1 MILARLPRR
10 ALLRFLLPA
19 IGLLLAL
26 PPSAQ
31 AHGPTPQKAEAK
43 ATVAAA
49 PDAVWKIAGDFAGIG
64 AWHPMVKAVKAKGG
78 NTAGAERV
86 LVLEKGEITDGL
98 DEVDAAQ
105 RSLSWRLNTE
115 NVEAL
120 PVSFYTITLSVN
132 DAGGGKDGGKDGG
145 TSEVVMTGRFYRG
158 DTSNFPP
165 DELNDEA
172 AVAAMTAFFE
182 AGVNGLKAKAE
193 GK

>member
-1 MILARLPRR
+1 MIFARLSRR
-10 ALLRFLLPA
+10 ALLSAL
-19 IGLLLAL
+19 GVLLAIAA
-26 PPSAQ
+26 PAQ

-43 ATVAAA
+43 ATVAAT
-49 PDAVWKIAGDFAGIG
+49 PEAVWKIAGDFAGIG
-64 AWHPMVKAVKAKGG
+64 GWHPMVKAVRAKGG
-78 NTAGAERV
+78 NAAGAERV

-98 DEVDAAQ
+98 DDVDAAQ

-132 DAGGGKDGGKDGG
+132 DAGGGK
-145 TSEVVMTGRFYRG
+145 SEVVMAGRFYRG

>member
-1 MILARLPRR
+1 MIFARLSRR
-10 ALLRFLLPA
+10 ALLPA
-19 IGLLLAL
+19 LGVLLAIAA
-26 PPSAQ
+26 PAQ

-43 ATVAAA
+43 ATIAAT

-64 AWHPMVKAVKAKGG
+64 GWHSMVKAVRAKGG
-78 NTAGAERV
+78 NAAGAERV

-98 DEVDAAQ
+98 DDVDAAQ

-132 DAGGGKDGGKDGG
+132 DAGGGK
-145 TSEVVMTGRFYRG
+145 SEVVMAGRFYRG

>member
-1 MILARLPRR
+1 MIFARPSRR
-10 ALLRFLLPA
+10 AVLSALGIF
-19 IGLLLAL
+19 LAL
-26 PPSAQ
+26 AAPGH

-43 ATVAAA
+43 ASVAAT

-78 NTAGAERV
+78 NAAGAERV

-98 DEVDAAQ
+98 DDVDAAQ

-120 PVSFYTITLSVN
+120 PVSFYTITLTVN
-132 DAGGGKDGGKDGG
+132 DAGAGK
-145 TSEVVMTGRFYRG
+145 SEVVMAGRFYRG

-182 AGVNGLKAKAE
+182 AGVTGLKAKAE

>member
-1 MILARLPRR
+1 MIFARLSRR
-10 ALLRFLLPA
+10 ALLPA
-19 IGLLLAL
+19 LGVLVALAA
-26 PPSAQ
+26 PAQ

-43 ATVAAA
+43 ATIAAT

-64 AWHPMVKAVKAKGG
+64 AWHPMVKAVRTKGG
-78 NTAGAERV
+78 NVAGAERV

-98 DEVDAAQ
+98 DDVDAAQ

-132 DAGGGKDGGKDGG
+132 DAGGGK
-145 TSEVVMTGRFYRG
+145 SEVVMAGRFYRG

>member
-1 MILARLPRR
+1 MIFA
-10 ALLRFLLPA
+10 ALCRHAVLPA
-19 IGLLLAL
+19 LGLLLAFAA
-26 PPSAQ
+26 PAQ

-78 NTAGAERV
+78 NAAGAERV

-98 DEVDAAQ
+98 DDVDTAQ

-115 NVEAL
+115 NVEAM
-120 PVSFYTITLSVN
+120 PVSFYTITLSVS
-132 DAGGGKDGGKDGG
+132 DAGGGK
-145 TSEVVMTGRFYRG
+145 SEVVMAGRFYRG

>member
-1 MILARLPRR
+1 MIFAALSRHAVLPT
-10 ALLRFLLPA
+10 L
-19 IGLLLAL
+19 GLLLAL
-26 PPSAQ
+26 AAPAQ

-78 NTAGAERV
+78 NAAGAERV

-132 DAGGGKDGGKDGG
+132 DAGGGKDGG

>member
-1 MILARLPRR
+1 MMFARLSRR
-10 ALLRFLLPA
+10 TVLPVL
-19 IGLLLAL
+19 GLLIALAA
-26 PPSAQ
+26 PAQ

-43 ATVAAA
+43 AAVAAA

-64 AWHPMVKAVKAKGG
+64 AWHPMVKAVRAKGG

-98 DEVDAAQ
+98 DDVDTAQ

-132 DAGGGKDGGKDGG
+132 DAGAGK
-145 TSEVVMTGRFYRG
+145 SEVVMAGRFYRG

>member
-1 MILARLPRR
+1 MTLARFSRR
-10 ALLRFLLPA
+10 AVLPA
-19 IGLLLAL
+19 LGLLLAFAA
-26 PPSAQ
+26 PAQ

-43 ATVAAA
+43 ATVAAP
-49 PDAVWKIAGDFAGIG
+49 PDVVWKIAGDFAGIG
-64 AWHPMVKAVKAKGG
+64 AWHPMVKGVKAKGG
-78 NTAGAERV
+78 TVAGAERV

-98 DEVDAAQ
+98 DEVDAAR

-120 PVSFYTITLSVN
+120 PVSFYTITLTVS
-132 DAGGGKDGGKDGG
+132 DAGGGR
-145 TSEVVMTGRFYRG
+145 SEVDMAGRFYRG

>member
-1 MILARLPRR
+1 MILARLSRR
-10 ALLRFLLPA
+10 ALLPA
-19 IGLLLAL
+19 LGVLLAL
-26 PPSAQ
+26 AVPAQ

-43 ATVAAA
+43 ATVAAT

-64 AWHPMVKAVKAKGG
+64 GWHPMVKAVRAKGG
-78 NTAGAERV
+78 NAAGAERV

-98 DEVDAAQ
+98 DDVDAAQ

-132 DAGGGKDGGKDGG
+132 DAGGGK
-145 TSEVVMTGRFYRG
+145 SEVVMAGRFYRG

>member
-1 MILARLPRR
+1 MIFA
-10 ALLRFLLPA
+10 ALCRHAVLPA
-19 IGLLLAL
+19 LGLLLAL
-26 PPSAQ
+26 AAPAQ

-43 ATVAAA
+43 AAVAAA

-98 DEVDAAQ
+98 DDVDTAQ

-115 NVEAL
+115 NVEAM
-120 PVSFYTITLSVN
+120 PVSFYTITLSVS
-132 DAGGGKDGGKDGG
+132 DAGGGK
-145 TSEVVMTGRFYRG
+145 SEVVMAGRFYRG

>member
-1 MILARLPRR
+1 MIFARLFRR
-10 ALLRFLLPA
+10 VLLSALSIF
-19 IGLLLAL
+19 LAL
-26 PPSAQ
+26 AAPAQ

-43 ATVAAA
+43 ATVAAT
-49 PDAVWKIAGDFAGIG
+49 PDAVWKIAGDFASIG
-64 AWHPMVKAVKAKGG
+64 AWHPMVKAVRAKGG
-78 NTAGAERV
+78 NATGAARV

-98 DEVDAAQ
+98 DDVDTAQ

-120 PVSFYTITLSVN
+120 PVSFYTVTLSVN
-132 DAGGGKDGGKDGG
+132 DAGGGK
-145 TSEVVMTGRFYRG
+145 SEVVMAGRFYRG

>member
-1 MILARLPRR
+1 MIFACLSRR
-10 ALLRFLLPA
+10 ALLSSLGVF
-19 IGLLLAL
+19 LAL
-26 PPSAQ
+26 AAPAQ

-43 ATVAAA
+43 ATIAAT

-64 AWHPMVKAVKAKGG
+64 GWHPMVKAVRAKGG
-78 NTAGAERV
+78 NAAGAERV

-98 DEVDAAQ
+98 DDVDAAQ

-132 DAGGGKDGGKDGG
+132 DAGGGK
-145 TSEVVMTGRFYRG
+145 SEVVMAGRFYRG

>member
-1 MILARLPRR
+1 MIFARLSRR
-10 ALLRFLLPA
+10 ALLSAL
-19 IGLLLAL
+19 GVLLAL
-26 PPSAQ
+26 AVPAQ

-43 ATVAAA
+43 ATIAAT
-49 PDAVWKIAGDFAGIG
+49 PDAVWQIAGDFAGIG
-64 AWHPMVKAVKAKGG
+64 GWHPMVKAVRAKGG
-78 NTAGAERV
+78 NAAGAERV

-98 DEVDAAQ
+98 DDVDAAQ

-132 DAGGGKDGGKDGG
+132 DAGGGK
-145 TSEVVMTGRFYRG
+145 SEVVMAGRFYRG

-182 AGVNGLKAKAE
+182 AGVNGLKAKVE

>member
-1 MILARLPRR
+1 MIFARLSRR
-10 ALLRFLLPA
+10 ALLLALGA
-19 IGLLLAL
+19 LLAL
-26 PPSAQ
+26 AAPAH
-31 AHGPTPQKAEAK
+31 AHGPTPQKAEARASIA
-43 ATVAAA
+43 AT

-98 DEVDAAQ
+98 DDVDTAQ

-132 DAGGGKDGGKDGG
+132 DAGGGK
-145 TSEVVMTGRFYRG
+145 SEVVMAGRFYRG

-182 AGVNGLKAKAE
+182 AGINGLKAKAE
-193 GK
+193 AK

>member
-1 MILARLPRR
+1 MTFARLSRR
-10 ALLRFLLPA
+10 AVLPA
-19 IGLLLAL
+19 LVLLLAFAA
-26 PPSAQ
+26 PAQ

-43 ATVAAA
+43 AVIAAT
-49 PDAVWKIAGDFAGIG
+49 PEAVWKIAGDFAGIG
-64 AWHPMVKAVKAKGG
+64 AWHPLVKGVKAKGG
-78 NTAGAERV
+78 NAPGAERV

-98 DEVDAAQ
+98 DDVDAAQ

-120 PVSFYTITLSVN
+120 PVSFYTITLTVN
-132 DAGGGKDGGKDGG
+132 DAGGGK
-145 TSEVVMTGRFYRG
+145 SEAVLAGRFYRG

-182 AGVNGLKAKAE
+182 AGVNGLKARAE

>member
-1 MILARLPRR
+1 MIFA
-10 ALLRFLLPA
+10 ALCRHTVLPA
-19 IGLLLAL
+19 LGLLLAFAA
-26 PPSAQ
+26 PAQ

-98 DEVDAAQ
+98 DDVDTAQ

-132 DAGGGKDGGKDGG
+132 DAGGGK
-145 TSEVVMTGRFYRG
+145 SEVVMAGRFYRG

>member
-1 MILARLPRR
+1 MILARLSRR
-10 ALLRFLLPA
+10 ALLPA
-19 IGLLLAL
+19 LGVLLAL
-26 PPSAQ
+26 AVPAQ

-43 ATVAAA
+43 ATVAAT

-64 AWHPMVKAVKAKGG
+64 GWHPMVKAVQAKGG
-78 NTAGAERV
+78 NAAGAERV

-98 DEVDAAQ
+98 DDVDAAQ

-132 DAGGGKDGGKDGG
+132 DAGGGK
-145 TSEVVMTGRFYRG
+145 SEVVMAGRFYRG